1 MDFQHFR
8 EHKKID
14 CDNIIKQQVFDADP
28 KIILQI
34 SSIRAPDRDAGAL
47 AIFVLKESKKYN
59 LELPNSSMKVTLFWV
74 NII

>member
-34 SSIRAPDRDAGAL
+34 SFIRAPDRDAGAL
-47 AIFVLKESKKYN
+47 AIFVLKESKK
-59 LELPNSSMKVTLFWV
+59 K
-74 NII
+74 

>member
-8 EHKKID
+8 EHKKTD

-34 SSIRAPDRDAGAL
+34 SFIRAPDRDAGAL
-47 AIFVLKESKKYN
+47 AIFVLKESKK
-59 LELPNSSMKVTLFWV
+59 K
-74 NII
+74 II